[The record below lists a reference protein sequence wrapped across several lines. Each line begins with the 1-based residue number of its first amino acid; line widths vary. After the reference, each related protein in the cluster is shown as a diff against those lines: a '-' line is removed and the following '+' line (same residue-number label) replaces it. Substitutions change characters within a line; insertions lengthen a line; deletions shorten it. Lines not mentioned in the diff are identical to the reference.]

1 MSKGLGRGLDA
12 LIPSLRVDESDQ
24 IVEIPMGELRA
35 NPYQPRKHFEQA
47 ALEELAQSIQEH
59 GVIQPIIVRKVLK
72 GYEIIA
78 GERRWRA
85 STLCK
90 KETIPAVIRNLTDR
104 QVMEV
109 ALIENVQRADL
120 NALEIATAYHH
131 IMDTFALTQ
140 EQLAVRVGK
149 SRSHVANMLRLL
161 RLPEGLKQHVSRG
174 TLTMG
179 HVRAIVGMKEDDEM
193 IALGE
198 AAVAGQWSV
207 RQLEKAVTEKERRPP
222 PRPADAGRPKSPHMQ
237 AIEERLRQQLQARV
251 QIQTKGQA
259 ERGKIEI
266 TYQSAEQLQRI
277 VDRMLR
283 E

>member
-12 LIPSLRVDESDQ
+12 LIPSLRVDEHDQ

-85 STLCK
+85 STLCE
-90 KETIPAVIRNLTDR
+90 KETIPAVIRHLTDR

-198 AAVAGQWSV
+198 AAVSGQWSV
-207 RQLEKAVTEKERRPP
+207 RQLEKAVTEKEQRPLS
-222 PRPADAGRPKSPHMQ
+222 RPAGAGRPKSPHMQ

>member
-1 MSKGLGRGLDA
+1 
-12 LIPSLRVDESDQ
+12 VDENDQ

-35 NPYQPRKHFEQA
+35 NPYQPRKHFEQG

-131 IMDTFALTQ
+131 IMETFALTQ

-193 IALGE
+193 ITLGE
-198 AAVAGQWSV
+198 TAVAGQWSV
-207 RQLEKAVTEKERRPP
+207 RQLEKAVAEKERGQLPL
-222 PRPADAGRPKSPHMQ
+222 PRATGAGRAKSPHMQ

-251 QIQTKGQA
+251 QIQTKGQT

-266 TYQSAEQLQRI
+266 IYQSAEQLQRI

>member
-1 MSKGLGRGLDA
+1 VSKGLGRGLDA
-12 LIPSLRVDESDQ
+12 LIPSLHVDENDQ

-35 NPYQPRKHFEQA
+35 NPYQPRKHFEQV

-90 KETIPAVIRNLTDR
+90 KETIPAVIRSLTDR

-120 NALEIATAYHH
+120 NALEISTAYHH
-131 IMDTFALTQ
+131 IMETFALTQ

-207 RQLEKAVTEKERRPP
+207 RQLEKAVTEKERRLPT
-222 PRPADAGRPKSPHMQ
+222 RPAGGGMTKSPHMQ

-251 QIQTKGQA
+251 QIQTQGQA